1 MTNLTRKKP
10 MTHNIDRNMYVIKY
24 ADRIVTY
31 ARIGGAVSVYSVD
44 YK

>member
-1 MTNLTRKKP
+1 MNP
-10 MTHNIDRNMYVIKY
+10 NIDRNMYVIKY

-31 ARIGGAVSVYSVD
+31 VRVGSAVSVYSVE